1 MITDGEGSRF
11 SPCVSYHRQTRRIM
25 NNKMATTKS
34 EKDLP
39 LRNDIRRLGDLLG
52 ETLKRLGGKNLF
64 DSEEQVRALCK
75 QLRAKHS
82 PETERRLKRLLHGL
96 SADEAIG
103 VIRAFSVY
111 FQLVNIAEQ
120 HHRIRRKR
128 FYELR
133 TPNEP
138 QRGSIADTFRRIKSE
153 NSMLSES
160 ELRRRVQR
168 VIDGLEIVP
177 VMTAHPTEAARRTL
191 LEKQRRLSD
200 LLTAIDDSNLPKR
213 RQDDLELQL
222 AAEVESIWQTDEVRH
237 TQLQVLDE
245 VSNALYYF
253 DATLFDSVPALLEEL
268 EFQLGKH
275 FTGVKL
281 RDGAVPLRFGSWVGG
296 DRDGNPNV
304 TPGITWETLRLQQRT
319 ALKKYLVA
327 VADLSRRLS
336 ESVRFAR
343 SSPELQASI
352 ERDKR
357 EMPKTAEEVFNR
369 NPEEPYRQKLSFI
382 YRRLEN
388 TLQRNRD
395 LAGALRIETPNQL
408 ISIRPAL
415 PIIAA
420 LTKSSKPIEG
430 NYKTAAELWEDLR
443 LVRDSLQS
451 DKASLAAR
459 TVDRLMRQVAV
470 FGLHLAALDLRQH
483 SQRHTAALTEITRGL
498 GLETDYAAMDETE
511 RVEWLT
517 AELST
522 PRPLV
527 ATDASYTTETTE
539 TLNVFRVARR
549 ALDEISQRAIRTYVV
564 SMTQQASDLLAV
576 LVLAKQAGLGDR
588 GIEGQRESRNEET
601 PSMPQ
606 SRLAVA
612 PLFETIDDLR
622 RAPDVMRQLFENPA
636 YRRILASQD
645 NLQEVMIGYSDSSKD
660 GGILTSS
667 WELYKAQE
675 QLWEVARAH
684 GVALRLFHGRGGT
697 VGRGGGPS
705 HEAILAQPPGTVA
718 GRIKITEQGEVV
730 SSKYSLPE
738 IAMRSLEL
746 TTAAVIA
753 ASLTNSSPTKALEE
767 NTKKNKN
774 SVGVLPAASSDF
786 VEEHSL
792 GQWKSVMEE
801 ISETAFATYRGF
813 VRETEGFLDYFSQAT
828 PVEELQHLRIGSR
841 PAKRKQGSK
850 SLDDLRAIP
859 WVFGWTQSRHLLPG
873 WLAVGTA
880 LETFLEPNPR
890 KNLALL
896 REMYE
901 RWPFFHSTIS
911 NIEMTLA
918 KADFQVARQYADRLP
933 DRKLGR
939 KIFKMLEAEFER
951 ACRVVL
957 QITGEKRLLDNSP
970 VLQRSIAVRNPYVD
984 PMSYLQVEL
993 LARQRDTKLSA
1004 EDREK
1009 LLYAILLTINGI
1021 AAGMRNTG

>member
-1 MITDGEGSRF
+1 
-11 SPCVSYHRQTRRIM
+11 M
-25 NNKMATTKS
+25 NKKMATTKS

-128 FYELR
+128 FYELH

-138 QRGSIADTFRRIKSE
+138 QRGSIADTFRRIKTE
-153 NSMLSES
+153 NSTLSES

-191 LEKQRRLSD
+191 LEKQRRLSG
-200 LLTAIDDSNLPKR
+200 LLTAIDESNLPQR

-245 VSNALYYF
+245 VNNALYYF

-268 EFQLGKH
+268 EFQLGKN
-275 FTGVKL
+275 FSGVKL

-319 ALKKYLVA
+319 ALKKYMA
-327 VADLSRRLS
+327 IVADLSRRLS
-336 ESVRFAR
+336 ESVRFA
-343 SSPELQASI
+343 PPNLELQTSI

-357 EMPKTAEEVFNR
+357 EMPKTTEEVFTR
-369 NPEEPYRQKLSFI
+369 NPEEPYRQKLSFV

-420 LTKSSKPIEG
+420 LTKSVKPNEG
-430 NYKTAAELWEDLR
+430 DYKTAAELWEDLR
-443 LVRDSLQS
+443 LVRDSLRS

-459 TVDRLMRQVAV
+459 AVDRLMRQVAV

-483 SQRHTAALTEITRGL
+483 SQRHSSALTEITRGL
-498 GLETDYAAMDETE
+498 GLETDYAAMNETE

-576 LVLAKQAGLGDR
+576 LVLAKQAGLGDGGTGRR
-588 GIEGQRESRNEET
+588 GDGGIVGQRDGET
-601 PSMPQ
+601 EGRGGKEMRQLTSPQSLNPSISQ

-636 YRRILASQD
+636 YRRVLASQD

-675 QLWEVARAH
+675 QLWEVAREH
-684 GVALRLFHGRGGT
+684 GVELRLFHGRGGT

-753 ASLTNSSPTKALEE
+753 ASLPQEE
-767 NTKKNKN
+767 NRDSQFENWETI
-774 SVGVLPAASSDF
+774 
-786 VEEHSL
+786 
-792 GQWKSVMEE
+792 MEE
-801 ISETAFATYRGF
+801 ISETAFSTYRGF

-939 KIFKMLEAEFER
+939 KIFKMLEAEYER

>member
-1 MITDGEGSRF
+1 
-11 SPCVSYHRQTRRIM
+11 M
-25 NNKMATTKS
+25 NKKTVTTKS
-34 EKDLP
+34 EKDAP

-52 ETLKRLGGKNLF
+52 ETLKQLGGKKLF
-64 DSEEQVRALCK
+64 DVEEQVRALCK

-82 PETERRLKRLLHGL
+82 PATERRLKRLLHGL
-96 SADEAIG
+96 SVDESIG

-120 HHRIRRKR
+120 HHRIRRKK
-128 FYELR
+128 FYELH
-133 TPNEP
+133 TPDQP
-138 QRGSIADTFRRIKSE
+138 QRGSIADTFQRLKAE
-153 NSMLSES
+153 NRHLAES
-160 ELRRRVQR
+160 ELRRRMQTIVDR
-168 VIDGLEIVP
+168 LEIVP

-191 LEKQRRLSD
+191 LEKHRRLAG
-200 LLTAIDDSNLPKR
+200 LLSALDESNLPKR
-213 RQDDLELQL
+213 RQSELAVQL
-222 AAEVESIWQTDEVRH
+222 ASEVESIWQTDEVRH

-245 VSNALYYF
+245 VNNALYYF
-253 DATLFDSVPALLEEL
+253 DATLFDSVPALLDEL

-275 FTGVKL
+275 FPGVKL
-281 RDGAVPLRFGSWVGG
+281 LDGAVPLRFGSWVGG

-304 TPGITWETLRLQQRT
+304 TPEITWETLRLQQRL
-319 ALKKYLVA
+319 ALRKYLA
-327 VADLSRRLS
+327 IVADLSRRLS
-336 ESVRFAR
+336 ESVRFAPPSR
-343 SSPELQASI
+343 DLQASI
-352 ERDKR
+352 ERDKL
-357 EMPKTAEEVFNR
+357 EMPETAKEVFDR
-369 NPEEPYRQKLSFI
+369 NPEEPYRQKLSFV
-382 YRRLEN
+382 YRRLEH

-395 LAGALRIETPNQL
+395 LKGALRIETPNQL

-420 LTKSSKPIEG
+420 LTKSAKPVEG
-430 NYKTAAELWEDLR
+430 DYQTAAEFWDDLR
-443 LVRDSLQS
+443 LVRDSLQA
-451 DKASLAAR
+451 DKARLAAR
-459 TVDRLMRQVAV
+459 AVDRLMRQVAV

-483 SQRHTAALTEITRGL
+483 SERHTAALTEITRGL
-498 GLETDYAAMDETE
+498 GFATDYAAMNETE
-511 RVEWLT
+511 RLDWLT

-527 ATDASYTTETTE
+527 ATDAQYSAETTE

-549 ALDEISQRAIRTYVV
+549 SLEEISRRSIRSYIV
-564 SMTQQASDLLAV
+564 SMTQQPSDLLAV
-576 LVLAKQAGLGDR
+576 LVLAKQAGLAEFRVPPSG
-588 GIEGQRESRNEET
+588 GMLVNETKPPEGGTLNAI
-601 PSMPQ
+601 
-606 SRLAVA
+606 AVV

-622 RAPDVMRQLFENPA
+622 RAPDVMRRLFENPA
-636 YRRILASQD
+636 YRRVLASQGD
-645 NLQEVMIGYSDSSKD
+645 LQEVMIGYSDSSKD

-675 QLWEVARAH
+675 RLWEVAREH
-684 GVALRLFHGRGGT
+684 GIELRLFHGRGGT

-705 HEAILAQPPGTVA
+705 HEAILAQPRGTVA

-753 ASLTNSSPTKALEE
+753 ASLPNSS
-767 NTKKNKN
+767 TKKHEGDTKKPQSVLRN
-774 SVGVLPAASSDF
+774 SSCDF
-786 VEEHSL
+786 VEEHPL
-792 GQWKSVMEE
+792 GQWQVVMEE
-801 ISETAFATYRGF
+801 ISERAFAAYRGF
-813 VRETEGFLDYFSQAT
+813 VRGSGFLDYFTQAT

-841 PAKRKQGSK
+841 PAKRKAGSK

-873 WLAVGTA
+873 WLAVGSA
-880 LETFLEPNPR
+880 LESFLEQKPANGR
-890 KNLALL
+890 ARRLALL
-896 REMYE
+896 KEMYR

-918 KADFQVARQYADRLP
+918 KADFQIARQYAERTP
-933 DRKLGR
+933 DKKLGQR
-939 KIFKMLEAEFER
+939 IFKLLTAEYER
-951 ACRVVL
+951 AAHLVL
-957 QITGEKRLLDNSP
+957 QITGEKRLLDNAP

-993 LARQRDTKLSA
+993 LARNRHSDLSTT
-1004 EDREK
+1004 DREK

>member
-1 MITDGEGSRF
+1 
-11 SPCVSYHRQTRRIM
+11 M
-25 NNKMATTKS
+25 NKKTVTTKS
-34 EKDLP
+34 EKNLP
-39 LRNDIRRLGDLLG
+39 LGKDIRRLGDLLG
-52 ETLKRLGGKNLF
+52 ETLKQLGGEKLF
-64 DSEEQVRALCK
+64 DLEEQVRVLCK
-75 QLRAKHS
+75 QLRAEHS
-82 PETERRLKRLLHGL
+82 PATERQLKRLLHGL
-96 SADEAIG
+96 SVDEATG

-128 FYELR
+128 FYELE
-133 TPNEP
+133 TPHQP
-138 QRGSIADTFRRIKSE
+138 QRGSIAETFQRIKAE
-153 NSMLSES
+153 NHQLSET
-160 ELRRRVQR
+160 ELRRRIQTVVDR
-168 VIDGLEIVP
+168 LEIVP

-191 LEKQRRLSD
+191 LEKHRRLAG
-200 LLTAIDDSNLPKR
+200 LLSALDETNLPER
-213 RQDDLELQL
+213 RQTDLESQL

-245 VSNALYYF
+245 VNNALYYF

-268 EFQLGKH
+268 DFQLGKH
-275 FTGVKL
+275 FHDVKL

-304 TPGITWETLRLQQRT
+304 TPEITWETLRLQQRLT
-319 ALKKYLVA
+319 LRKYLTA

-336 ESVRFAR
+336 ESVRFAPPSR
-343 SSPELQASI
+343 ELQASI
-352 ERDKR
+352 GRDKL
-357 EMPKTAEEVFNR
+357 EMPKTAKEVFER

-395 LAGALRIETPNQL
+395 LKGALRIETPNQL

-420 LTKSSKPIEG
+420 LTKSATPAESE
-430 NYKTAAELWEDLR
+430 YKTAAELWEDLR

-451 DKASLAAR
+451 DKAKLAAR
-459 TVDRLMRQVAV
+459 AVDRLMRQVAV

-483 SQRHTAALTEITRGL
+483 SERHSAALAEITRGL
-498 GLETDYAAMDETE
+498 GFEKDYAAMSETE
-511 RVEWLT
+511 RVNWLT
-517 AELST
+517 EELST

-527 ATDASYTTETTE
+527 ATDANYSAETTE

-549 ALDEISQRAIRTYVV
+549 SLDEISRRAIRTYIV
-564 SMTQQASDLLAV
+564 SMTRQASDLLVV
-576 LVLAKQAGLGDR
+576 LVLAKQAGLGDGGAWR
-588 GIEGQRESRNEET
+588 RRDGETEGQNKT
-601 PSMPQ
+601 PSVSQSLNPSIPQ
-606 SRLAVA
+606 SSLAVV

-622 RAPDVMRQLFENPA
+622 RAPDVMRQLFENSA
-636 YRRILASQD
+636 YRRVLASQGD
-645 NLQEVMIGYSDSSKD
+645 LQEVMIGYSDSSKD

-675 QLWEVARAH
+675 RLWQVAREH
-684 GVALRLFHGRGGT
+684 GVELRLFHGRGGT

-705 HEAILAQPPGTVA
+705 HEAILAQPRGTVA

-753 ASLTNSSPTKALEE
+753 ASLTEDGSVSTPRVSKGSSFQDKALL
-767 NTKKNKN
+767 NSRATDTTK
-774 SVGVLPAASSDF
+774 
-786 VEEHSL
+786 L
-792 GQWKSVMEE
+792 GQWQSVMEQ
-801 ISETAFATYRGF
+801 ISETAFASYRGF
-813 VRETEGFLDYFSQAT
+813 VRGEGFLDYFTQAT

-841 PAKRKQGSK
+841 PAKRKAGSK

-873 WLAVGTA
+873 WLAVGSA
-880 LETFLEPNPR
+880 LESFVAQNPR
-890 KNLALL
+890 KHLALL
-896 REMYE
+896 KEMYE

-918 KADFQVARQYADRLP
+918 KSDFQIARQYAERLP
-933 DRKLGR
+933 ELKLGR
-939 KIFKMLEAEFER
+939 HIFQLLKNEHAR
-951 ACRVVL
+951 TCRVVL
-957 QITGEKRLLDNSP
+957 QITGEKHLLDKSP
-970 VLQRSIAVRNPYVD
+970 VLQRSIEVRNPYVD

-993 LARQRDTKLSA
+993 LARNRNDKLST

>member
-1 MITDGEGSRF
+1 
-11 SPCVSYHRQTRRIM
+11 M
-25 NNKMATTKS
+25 NKKTVTTKS
-34 EKDLP
+34 EKDSP

-52 ETLKRLGGKNLF
+52 QTLKRLDGKKLF
-64 DSEEQVRALCK
+64 DNEEQVRALCK
-75 QLRAKHS
+75 QLRVKHS
-82 PETERRLKRLLHGL
+82 PETERRLKKLLHGL
-96 SADEAIG
+96 SSDETIG

-128 FYELR
+128 FYELH
-133 TPNEP
+133 TPDQP
-138 QRGSIADTFRRIKSE
+138 QRGSIAETFQRIKAENNHVSE
-153 NSMLSES
+153 A
-160 ELRRRVQR
+160 ELRRRMQQ
-168 VIDGLEIVP
+168 VIDRLEIVP

-191 LEKQRRLSD
+191 LEKHRRIAN
-200 LLTAIDDSNLPKR
+200 LLTAIDEENLPAR
-213 RQDDLELQL
+213 RREDIEQEL

-245 VSNALYYF
+245 VNNALYYF

-268 EFQLGKH
+268 EFQLGKN
-275 FTGVKL
+275 FGGVKL
-281 RDGAVPLRFGSWVGG
+281 ADKAVPLRFGSWVGG

-304 TPGITWETLRLQQRT
+304 TPEITWETLRLQQRL
-319 ALKKYLVA
+319 ALRKYLAA

-336 ESVRFAR
+336 ESVRVA
-343 SSPELQASI
+343 PPNVELQASI
-352 ERDKR
+352 ERDKL
-357 EMPKTAEEVFNR
+357 EMPTTAAEVFQR

-388 TLQRNRD
+388 ALQRNRD
-395 LAGALRIETPNQL
+395 LKGALRIETPNQL

-420 LTKSSKPIEG
+420 LTKSEKNSEG
-430 NYKTAAELWEDLR
+430 EYLIANELWEDLKLIR
-443 LVRDSLQS
+443 ESLRAG
-451 DKASLAAR
+451 KASLAAR
-459 TVDRLMRQVAV
+459 AVDRLMRQVAV
-470 FGLHLAALDLRQH
+470 FGLHLTSLDLRQH
-483 SQRHTAALTEITRGL
+483 SQRHSSALAEITRGL
-498 GLETDYAAMDETE
+498 GFETDYAAMNEAE
-511 RVEWLT
+511 RVAWLT

-527 ATDASYTTETTE
+527 ATDASYTAETTE

-549 ALDEISQRAIRTYVV
+549 SLDEISRRAIRSYIV
-564 SMTQQASDLLAV
+564 SMTQEASDLLAV
-576 LVLAKQAGLGDR
+576 LVLAKQAGLVDCGLRIADR
-588 GIEGQRESRNEET
+588 GSSNTNALPNLNAVQRNLAIQQHKSDSQKNSAIRN
-601 PSMPQ
+601 PQ
-606 SRLAVA
+606 SAIGVV

-622 RAPDVMRQLFENPA
+622 RAPDVMRQLFENPV
-636 YRRILASQD
+636 YRRVLASQGD
-645 NLQEVMIGYSDSSKD
+645 LQEVMIGYSDSSKD

-675 QLWEVARAH
+675 RLWEVARQH
-684 GVALRLFHGRGGT
+684 GVELRLFHGRGGT

-705 HEAILAQPPGTVA
+705 HEAILAQPSGTVA

-753 ASLTNSSPTKALEE
+753 ASLPSTKPHEE
-767 NTKKNKN
+767 NSKKKKD
-774 SVGVLPAASSDF
+774 SVGFLSEPSQDLAVDNL
-786 VEEHSL
+786 L
-792 GQWKSVMEE
+792 GQWQSVMEE
-801 ISETAFATYRGF
+801 ISEKAFAAYRGF
-813 VRETEGFLDYFSQAT
+813 VRGEGFLDYFTQAT

-873 WLAVGTA
+873 WLAVGSA
-880 LETFLEPNPR
+880 LDGFIKQSPQ

-896 REMYE
+896 REMYQ

-918 KADFQVARQYADRLP
+918 KADFQIARQYADHTP
-933 DRKLGR
+933 DKKLGQR
-939 KIFKMLEAEFER
+939 VFKLLAAEYER
-951 ACRVVL
+951 ACQVVL
-957 QITGEKRLLDNSP
+957 QITGEKYLLENSP
-970 VLQRSIAVRNPYVD
+970 VLKRSIEVRNPYVD

-993 LARQRDTKLSA
+993 LARNRNDKVSA
-1004 EDREK
+1004 QNREK